1 MTRRRT
7 RSKTRNNKKTARAK
21 PLRMVR
27 SSGEQPQD
35 VKRRS
40 ARRGGS
46 IPPRA
51 KQQEKSI
58 FCNRHVSP
66 A

>member
-7 RSKTRNNKKTARAK
+7 RPKMRNNKKTARAK

-27 SSGEQPQD
+27 NSGEQPRD
-35 VKRRS
+35 VKRRY

-46 IPPRA
+46 IPPRT

-58 FCNRHVSP
+58 FCN
-66 A
+66 

>member
-7 RSKTRNNKKTARAK
+7 RLKTRNNNKTARAK

-27 SSGEQPQD
+27 SSGEQPRD
-35 VKRRS
+35 VKRRY
-40 ARRGGS
+40 AIRGGS

-51 KQQEKSI
+51 EQ
-58 FCNRHVSP
+58 
-66 A
+66 

>member
-46 IPPRA
+46 IPPRTE
-51 KQQEKSI
+51 QQEKSI
-58 FCNRHVSP
+58 FCKHVSP